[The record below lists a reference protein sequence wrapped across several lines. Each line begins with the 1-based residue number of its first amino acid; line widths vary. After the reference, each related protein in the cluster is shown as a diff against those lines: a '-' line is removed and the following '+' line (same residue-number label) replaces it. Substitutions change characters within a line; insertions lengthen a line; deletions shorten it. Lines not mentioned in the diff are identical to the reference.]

1 MSIKLRPRPF
11 NDFILS
17 LGAQVA
23 SLLLNLVTETGRWEV
38 LEETMVPLLLRSI
51 GSSMGVT
58 QSDQFSFY
66 KWGEN
71 SNPDGSNHNKLT
83 DSYTPDD
90 LLACNSYDIPL
101 SISCNILTFSL
112 DTALRNKYEEVV
124 PESTL
129 ANGSRA
135 KCFAGKLLWDLS
147 SLTLKMLLETS
158 EHRSTAIKFL
168 LPSIFK
174 AFTHKYTYDAG
185 VPGASH
191 VLTRYIILY
200 H

>member
-1 MSIKLRPRPF
+1 
-11 NDFILS
+11 
-17 LGAQVA
+17 
-23 SLLLNLVTETGRWEV
+23 
-38 LEETMVPLLLRSI
+38 MVPLLLRSI
-51 GSSMGVT
+51 GSSMGVI

-66 KWGEN
+66 KWGKN
-71 SNPDGSNHNKLT
+71 SNPNGSNHDKLT
-83 DSYTPDD
+83 DSYNPDD

-101 SISCNILTFSL
+101 SISCNILTFAL

-129 ANGSRA
+129 ANGSLA

-174 AFTHKYTYDAG
+174 AFTHEYTFDVG

-191 VLTRYIILY
+191 GLTRYIILY